1 MLAKDMIAGF
11 DNPPFDRSPV
21 DGYACKAED
30 IMDAS
35 ESHPVQLTV
44 LEEIDAGQYS
54 RVTVE
59 NGSAE
64 VKMSEKKKE
73 NLEEMFKDLE
83 ELIGKMENEEITLE
97 QTFDLYN
104 NGMELLKK
112 CNLYIDE
119 VEKKVLVLDENGETD
134 EF

>member
-1 MLAKDMIAGF
+1 M
-11 DNPPFDRSPV
+11 P
-21 DGYACKAED
+21 
-30 IMDAS
+30 
-35 ESHPVQLTV
+35 
-44 LEEIDAGQYS
+44 
-54 RVTVE
+54 
-59 NGSAE
+59 
-64 VKMSEKKKE
+64 EKKKE

-112 CNLYIDE
+112 CNLSIDE

>member
-1 MLAKDMIAGF
+1 
-11 DNPPFDRSPV
+11 
-21 DGYACKAED
+21 
-30 IMDAS
+30 
-35 ESHPVQLTV
+35 
-44 LEEIDAGQYS
+44 
-54 RVTVE
+54 
-59 NGSAE
+59 
-64 VKMSEKKKE
+64 MSEKKKE

-83 ELIGKMENEEITLE
+83 ELIGKMENEEITSE

-112 CNLYIDE
+112 CNLSIDE

>member
-1 MLAKDMIAGF
+1 
-11 DNPPFDRSPV
+11 
-21 DGYACKAED
+21 
-30 IMDAS
+30 
-35 ESHPVQLTV
+35 
-44 LEEIDAGQYS
+44 
-54 RVTVE
+54 
-59 NGSAE
+59 
-64 VKMSEKKKE
+64 MSEKKKE

-83 ELIGKMENEEITLE
+83 ELIEKMENEEIKLK

-112 CNLYIDE
+112 CNLSIDE

>member
-1 MLAKDMIAGF
+1 
-11 DNPPFDRSPV
+11 
-21 DGYACKAED
+21 
-30 IMDAS
+30 
-35 ESHPVQLTV
+35 
-44 LEEIDAGQYS
+44 
-54 RVTVE
+54 
-59 NGSAE
+59 
-64 VKMSEKKKE
+64 MSEKKKE

-97 QTFDLYN
+97 QTLDLYN

-112 CNLYIDE
+112 CNLSIDE

>member
-1 MLAKDMIAGF
+1 
-11 DNPPFDRSPV
+11 
-21 DGYACKAED
+21 
-30 IMDAS
+30 
-35 ESHPVQLTV
+35 
-44 LEEIDAGQYS
+44 
-54 RVTVE
+54 
-59 NGSAE
+59 
-64 VKMSEKKKE
+64 MSEKKKE

-83 ELIGKMENEEITLE
+83 DLIGKMENEEITLE

-112 CNLYIDE
+112 CNLSIDE

>member
-1 MLAKDMIAGF
+1 
-11 DNPPFDRSPV
+11 
-21 DGYACKAED
+21 
-30 IMDAS
+30 
-35 ESHPVQLTV
+35 
-44 LEEIDAGQYS
+44 
-54 RVTVE
+54 
-59 NGSAE
+59 
-64 VKMSEKKKE
+64 MSEKKKE

-83 ELIGKMENEEITLE
+83 ELIGKMENEDITLE

-112 CNLYIDE
+112 CNLSIDE

>member
-1 MLAKDMIAGF
+1 
-11 DNPPFDRSPV
+11 
-21 DGYACKAED
+21 
-30 IMDAS
+30 
-35 ESHPVQLTV
+35 
-44 LEEIDAGQYS
+44 
-54 RVTVE
+54 
-59 NGSAE
+59 
-64 VKMSEKKKE
+64 MSEKKKE

-104 NGMELLKK
+104 TGMELLKK
-112 CNLYIDE
+112 CNLSIDE

>member
-1 MLAKDMIAGF
+1 
-11 DNPPFDRSPV
+11 
-21 DGYACKAED
+21 
-30 IMDAS
+30 
-35 ESHPVQLTV
+35 
-44 LEEIDAGQYS
+44 
-54 RVTVE
+54 
-59 NGSAE
+59 
-64 VKMSEKKKE
+64 MSEKKKE

-112 CNLYIDE
+112 CNLSIDE
-119 VEKKVLVLDENGETD
+119 VEKKVLVLDDNGETD

>member
-1 MLAKDMIAGF
+1 
-11 DNPPFDRSPV
+11 
-21 DGYACKAED
+21 
-30 IMDAS
+30 
-35 ESHPVQLTV
+35 
-44 LEEIDAGQYS
+44 
-54 RVTVE
+54 
-59 NGSAE
+59 
-64 VKMSEKKKE
+64 MSEKKKE

-97 QTFDLYN
+97 QTFDLYH

-112 CNLYIDE
+112 CNLSIDE

>member
-1 MLAKDMIAGF
+1 
-11 DNPPFDRSPV
+11 
-21 DGYACKAED
+21 
-30 IMDAS
+30 
-35 ESHPVQLTV
+35 
-44 LEEIDAGQYS
+44 
-54 RVTVE
+54 
-59 NGSAE
+59 
-64 VKMSEKKKE
+64 MSEKKKE

-112 CNLYIDE
+112 CNLSIDE
-119 VEKKVLVLDENGETD
+119 VEKKVLVLDENGETV

>member
-1 MLAKDMIAGF
+1 
-11 DNPPFDRSPV
+11 
-21 DGYACKAED
+21 
-30 IMDAS
+30 
-35 ESHPVQLTV
+35 
-44 LEEIDAGQYS
+44 
-54 RVTVE
+54 
-59 NGSAE
+59 
-64 VKMSEKKKE
+64 MSEKKKE

-104 NGMELLKK
+104 NGMDLLKK
-112 CNLYIDE
+112 CNLSIDE

>member
-1 MLAKDMIAGF
+1 
-11 DNPPFDRSPV
+11 
-21 DGYACKAED
+21 
-30 IMDAS
+30 
-35 ESHPVQLTV
+35 
-44 LEEIDAGQYS
+44 
-54 RVTVE
+54 
-59 NGSAE
+59 
-64 VKMSEKKKE
+64 MSEKKKE

-112 CNLYIDE
+112 CNLSIDE
-119 VEKKVLVLDENGETD
+119 VEKKVLVLDDNGESD

>member
-1 MLAKDMIAGF
+1 
-11 DNPPFDRSPV
+11 
-21 DGYACKAED
+21 
-30 IMDAS
+30 
-35 ESHPVQLTV
+35 
-44 LEEIDAGQYS
+44 
-54 RVTVE
+54 
-59 NGSAE
+59 
-64 VKMSEKKKE
+64 MSEKKKE

-97 QTFDLYN
+97 QTFDQYN

-112 CNLYIDE
+112 CNLSIDE

>member
-1 MLAKDMIAGF
+1 
-11 DNPPFDRSPV
+11 
-21 DGYACKAED
+21 
-30 IMDAS
+30 
-35 ESHPVQLTV
+35 
-44 LEEIDAGQYS
+44 
-54 RVTVE
+54 
-59 NGSAE
+59 
-64 VKMSEKKKE
+64 MSEKKKE

-83 ELIGKMENEEITLE
+83 ELIGKMENEEIKLE

-112 CNLYIDE
+112 CNLSIDE

>member
-1 MLAKDMIAGF
+1 
-11 DNPPFDRSPV
+11 
-21 DGYACKAED
+21 
-30 IMDAS
+30 
-35 ESHPVQLTV
+35 
-44 LEEIDAGQYS
+44 
-54 RVTVE
+54 
-59 NGSAE
+59 
-64 VKMSEKKKE
+64 MSEKNKE

-112 CNLYIDE
+112 CNLSIDE

>member
-1 MLAKDMIAGF
+1 
-11 DNPPFDRSPV
+11 
-21 DGYACKAED
+21 
-30 IMDAS
+30 
-35 ESHPVQLTV
+35 
-44 LEEIDAGQYS
+44 
-54 RVTVE
+54 
-59 NGSAE
+59 
-64 VKMSEKKKE
+64 MSEKKKE

-83 ELIGKMENEEITLE
+83 ELIGKMENAEITLE

-112 CNLYIDE
+112 CNLSIDE

>member
-1 MLAKDMIAGF
+1 
-11 DNPPFDRSPV
+11 
-21 DGYACKAED
+21 
-30 IMDAS
+30 
-35 ESHPVQLTV
+35 
-44 LEEIDAGQYS
+44 
-54 RVTVE
+54 
-59 NGSAE
+59 
-64 VKMSEKKKE
+64 MSEKKKE

-104 NGMELLKK
+104 NGRELLKK
-112 CNLYIDE
+112 CNLSIDE

>member
-1 MLAKDMIAGF
+1 
-11 DNPPFDRSPV
+11 
-21 DGYACKAED
+21 
-30 IMDAS
+30 
-35 ESHPVQLTV
+35 
-44 LEEIDAGQYS
+44 
-54 RVTVE
+54 
-59 NGSAE
+59 
-64 VKMSEKKKE
+64 MSEKKKE

-112 CNLYIDE
+112 CNLSIDE

-134 EF
+134 QF

>member
-1 MLAKDMIAGF
+1 
-11 DNPPFDRSPV
+11 
-21 DGYACKAED
+21 
-30 IMDAS
+30 
-35 ESHPVQLTV
+35 
-44 LEEIDAGQYS
+44 
-54 RVTVE
+54 
-59 NGSAE
+59 
-64 VKMSEKKKE
+64 MSEKQKE
-73 NLEEMFKDLE
+73 NLEGMFKDLE

-112 CNLYIDE
+112 CNLSIDE

>member
-1 MLAKDMIAGF
+1 
-11 DNPPFDRSPV
+11 
-21 DGYACKAED
+21 
-30 IMDAS
+30 
-35 ESHPVQLTV
+35 
-44 LEEIDAGQYS
+44 
-54 RVTVE
+54 
-59 NGSAE
+59 
-64 VKMSEKKKE
+64 MSEKKKE

-112 CNLYIDE
+112 CNLSIDE
-119 VEKKVLVLDENGETD
+119 VEKEVLVLDENGETD

>member
-1 MLAKDMIAGF
+1 
-11 DNPPFDRSPV
+11 
-21 DGYACKAED
+21 
-30 IMDAS
+30 
-35 ESHPVQLTV
+35 
-44 LEEIDAGQYS
+44 
-54 RVTVE
+54 
-59 NGSAE
+59 
-64 VKMSEKKKE
+64 MSEKKKE

-112 CNLYIDE
+112 GNLSIDE

>member
-1 MLAKDMIAGF
+1 
-11 DNPPFDRSPV
+11 
-21 DGYACKAED
+21 
-30 IMDAS
+30 
-35 ESHPVQLTV
+35 
-44 LEEIDAGQYS
+44 
-54 RVTVE
+54 
-59 NGSAE
+59 
-64 VKMSEKKKE
+64 MSEKKKE

-112 CNLYIDE
+112 CNLSIDE
-119 VEKKVLVLDENGETD
+119 VERKVLVLDENGETD

>member
-1 MLAKDMIAGF
+1 
-11 DNPPFDRSPV
+11 
-21 DGYACKAED
+21 
-30 IMDAS
+30 
-35 ESHPVQLTV
+35 
-44 LEEIDAGQYS
+44 
-54 RVTVE
+54 
-59 NGSAE
+59 
-64 VKMSEKKKE
+64 MSEKKKE

-112 CNLYIDE
+112 CNLSIDE
-119 VEKKVLVLDENGETD
+119 VEKKVLVLDENGGTD